1 MKGPRAK
8 RFVCVLV
15 VAILF
20 VPAGLS
26 AKDRKGADIV
36 VTRTNGSQFGGEL
49 IAVKPDSLLLL
60 SAGMALSIPLADIR
74 EVRIVRKPKALLFAG
89 IGGAAGATVGA
100 FVGIYKGGGD
110 DESGPAAL
118 RGAAVYGALGALA
131 GLLASMAFSGDSHF
145 NVAGGRPETVA
156 EFWDRLRSYS
166 REGRL
171 PGAQVKPA
179 TLQAGYPSLRT
190 WPRFRISVG
199 GSLVRPTEQLL
210 LPGGSFRFPD
220 EAPPEAG
227 PYPFSYQMSPQDAW
241 AVTFG
246 PVSLAYSLSDRWSV
260 ELEGS
265 RSPATIGNT
274 DGILRF
280 TSSLDGKDYA
290 AWFGDSGLVSYTCLL
305 AGLTYR
311 LLSPSAF
318 SRHSIEAG
326 AAVGPAFVNYT
337 EPAWVN
343 YGMPHPVVRK
353 TAFCGRFQAAY
364 DYSIVAEVSAGIFAG
379 YRFMTKTTIPGDVT
393 TYIRIF
399 RENGNPIGGYL
410 ERPTEITLPDL
421 SVNGSGGFMGLRI
434 GFRF

>member
-131 GLLASMAFSGDSHF
+131 GLLTSMAFSGDSQF
-145 NVAGGRPETVA
+145 NVAGGQPETVA

-179 TLQAGYPSLRT
+179 ALQAGYPSLRT

-199 GSLVRPTEQLL
+199 GSLVRPTEQLR
-210 LPGGSFRFPD
+210 LPGGTFRFPD

-260 ELEGS
+260 EIEGS

-318 SRHSIEAG
+318 NRHSIEAG

-337 EPAWVN
+337 KTTYPVVA
-343 YGMPHPVVRK
+343 VVRK
-353 TAFCGRFQAAY
+353 TALCGRFQAAY
-364 DYSIVAEVSAGIFAG
+364 DYSIVAGVSAGIFAG
-379 YRFMTKTTIPGDVT
+379 YRFMKTTIPGDVS
-393 TYIRIF
+393 TYLIEF
-399 RENGNPIGGYL
+399 REGGNPIGGYL
-410 ERPTEITLPDL
+410 YRPTEITLPDL
-421 SVNGSGGFMGLRI
+421 SVDGSGMFMGLRI